1 MKDLL
6 IQTAKRTGLV
16 GAEQLADFLE
26 NNNSGQRLDE
36 ALLSCPYFT
45 EEAVLKLFAA
55 ALGWEFL
62 VDIPAKSVPA
72 EFVEAV
78 PATYAQH
85 HYLIGIRTE
94 ADVNKRLTAETA
106 ENAEKELNLSL
117 SEAKELNSAVKKN
130 SISELTVVLSK
141 PLDANAL
148 DNVSKMTGLA
158 VRAAISTRTAITAA
172 IDVAYEQRTTVIEE
186 VAEELDSQNLDQLID
201 EVATSDDLL
210 DVVNRPPVI
219 RLVNDILFRAL
230 QLRASDIH
238 VHPYETKI
246 QIRYRIDGIL
256 YNTLSLNRNVL
267 PLIIS
272 RIKVMAGMDI
282 AERRLPQDG
291 RCSVRLG
298 QREVDLRISTV
309 PTSYGERSVLRLLD
323 KSTALFGL
331 NELGL
336 GGEDLKTFDSLLN
349 RSHGVIFV
357 TGPTGSGKSTTLYAC
372 LNRINSA
379 EKNIMTIEDPIEYQL
394 EGISQMQVAS
404 KKGMNFVTSLRHV
417 LRQDPDVIMVGEVR
431 DIETAR
437 MAIQSSLTGH
447 LVFSTL
453 HTNDS
458 AGAVSRL
465 LDLGVEPY
473 LASSS
478 LIAIM
483 AQRLVRK
490 VCPDCREPAEPTTH
504 QLRELGLGDVEV
516 SGSSGFFVGAGC
528 DKCFQ
533 TGYRG
538 RTGIYELMLV
548 NEEIADL
555 IYKRESAGVIKKAA
569 INAGLQTLRMDGA
582 GKVLAGVTTIAE
594 VLRVTQADVI

>member
-1 MKDLL
+1 
-6 IQTAKRTGLV
+6 
-16 GAEQLADFLE
+16 
-26 NNNSGQRLDE
+26 
-36 ALLSCPYFT
+36 
-45 EEAVLKLFAA
+45 LKLFAE
-55 ALGWEFL
+55 ALGLEFL
-62 VDIPAKSVPA
+62 AEIPAKSVPA

-78 PATYAQH
+78 PAAYAQH
-85 HYLIGIRTE
+85 YYVIGVRT
-94 ADVNKRLTAETA
+94 AGGDGDGSGG
-106 ENAEKELNLSL
+106 SL
-117 SEAKELNSAVKKN
+117 EDAGQEGGVERQSG
-130 SISELTVVLSK
+130 IPELTVVLSK

-148 DNVSKMTGLA
+148 DNVSKMVGVP
-158 VRAAISTRTAITAA
+158 VRAALSTRTAITAA

-186 VAEELDSQNLDQLID
+186 VVEELDSQNLDQLVD

-256 YNTLSLNRNVL
+256 YDVLSLNRNVL
-267 PLIIS
+267 PLVVS

-323 KSTALFGL
+323 KSTGLFGL
-331 NELGL
+331 DELGL
-336 GGEDLKTFDSLLN
+336 WEDDLRRFDSLLN

-404 KKGMNFVTSLRHV
+404 KKGVTFVNALRHV

-458 AGAVSRL
+458 AGAISRL

-478 LIAIM
+478 LIAVM

-490 VCPDCREPAEPTTH
+490 ICPDCRQVREPAAHE
-504 QLRELGLGDVEV
+504 LRELGLGEPGPSRSDSE
-516 SGSSGFFVGAGC
+516 GKFFVGSGC

-538 RTGIYELMLV
+538 RTGIYELMLI
-548 NEEIADL
+548 NEEIQDL
-555 IYKRESAGVIKKAA
+555 IYRRESAGAVKKAA
-569 INAGLQTLRMDGA
+569 LNAGLQTLRMDGA
-582 GKVLAGVTTIAE
+582 RKVRAGITTISE
-594 VLRVTQADVI
+594 VLRVTQADVM

>member
-6 IQTAKRTGLV
+6 IQTAKRTGLLD
-16 GAEQLADFLE
+16 AEQLAKFLE
-26 NNNSGQRLDE
+26 ENSGPERLDE
-36 ALLSCPYFT
+36 MLLRCPHFT
-45 EEAVLKLFAA
+45 EEAVLRLFAA
-55 ALGWEFL
+55 ALGREFL
-62 VDIPAKSVPA
+62 TDISAKLVPA
-72 EFVEAV
+72 EFIEAV
-78 PATYAQH
+78 PAAYAQH
-85 HYLIGIRTE
+85 HYLIGVKTDAEPAPAE
-94 ADVNKRLTAETA
+94 AGG
-106 ENAEKELNLSL
+106 
-117 SEAKELNSAVKKN
+117 
-130 SISELTVVLSK
+130 ELTVVLSK
-141 PLDANAL
+141 PLDSNAL
-148 DNVSKMTGLA
+148 DNVSKMTGLP
-158 VRAAISTRTAITAA
+158 VRAAISTRANITSV

-238 VHPYETKI
+238 VHPYEAKI

-256 YNTLSLNRNVL
+256 YDVLSLNRNVL

-323 KSTALFGL
+323 KSTGLFALD
-331 NELGL
+331 ELGL
-336 GGEDLKTFDSLLN
+336 WEGDLKKFDSLLN

-357 TGPTGSGKSTTLYAC
+357 TGQTGSGKSTTLYAC

-379 EKNIMTIEDPIEYQL
+379 EKNVMTVEDPIEYQL

-404 KKGMNFVTSLRHV
+404 KKGVTFVNALRHV

-437 MAIQSSLTGH
+437 MVIQSSLTGH
-447 LVFSTL
+447 LVFSTV

-458 AGAVSRL
+458 AGTVSRL

-478 LIAIM
+478 LIAVL

-490 VCPDCREPAEPTTH
+490 VCPDCRKPYEPTAH
-504 QLRELGLGDVEV
+504 ELRGLGLGELEK
-516 SGSSGFFVGAGC
+516 SGLANGEYKFFIGSGC
-528 DKCFQ
+528 DRCFQ

-538 RTGIYELMLV
+538 RTGIYELMMI
-548 NEEIADL
+548 NEEIQDL
-555 IYKRESAGVIKKAA
+555 IYRRESAGVIKKASL
-569 INAGLQTLRMDGA
+569 NAGLQTLRMDGVR
-582 GKVLAGVTTIAE
+582 KVLAGITTIAE
-594 VLRVTQADVI
+594 VLRVTQADVM

>member
-6 IQTAKRTGLV
+6 IQAAQQTGLV
-16 GAEQLADFLE
+16 DAKQLAEFLE
-26 NNNSGQRLDE
+26 NNKEEESRLDE
-36 ALLSCPYFT
+36 VLLGCPYFT
-45 EEAVLKLFAA
+45 EEAVLKLFSA
-55 ALGWEFL
+55 ALGREFL
-62 VDIPAKSVPA
+62 SEIPPKTVPV

-85 HYLIGIRTE
+85 HYLIGIKTE
-94 ADVNKRLTAETA
+94 SDD
-106 ENAEKELNLSL
+106 
-117 SEAKELNSAVKKN
+117 
-130 SISELTVVLSK
+130 SELTIVLSK

-148 DNVSKMTGLA
+148 DNVSKMIGLP
-158 VRAAISTRTAITAA
+158 VRAAISTRAAITAA

-186 VAEELDSQNLDQLID
+186 VAEELDSQNLDQLVD

-238 VHPYETKI
+238 VHPYEAKI

-256 YNTLSLNRNVL
+256 YDTLSLNRNVL

-298 QREVDLRISTV
+298 QREVDLRVSTV

-323 KSTALFGL
+323 KSTGLFALD
-331 NELGL
+331 ELGL
-336 GGEDLKTFDSLLN
+336 WEGDLKKFDSLLN

-372 LNRINSA
+372 LNRINAA
-379 EKNIMTIEDPIEYQL
+379 EKNVMTIEDPIEYQL

-404 KKGMNFVTSLRHV
+404 KKGVTFVNALRHV

-437 MAIQSSLTGH
+437 MVIQSSLTGH
-447 LVFSTL
+447 LVFSTV

-458 AGAVSRL
+458 AGTVSRL

-478 LIAIM
+478 LIAIL

-490 VCPDCREPAEPTTH
+490 VCPDCGQEYEPTAH
-504 QLRELGLGDVEV
+504 ELRELGLGDEEAA
-516 SGSSGFFVGAGC
+516 SLAENGRKLYVGAGC

-533 TGYRG
+533 TGFRG
-538 RTGIYELMLV
+538 RTGIYELMLI
-548 NEEIADL
+548 NEEIRDL
-555 IYKRESAGVIKKAA
+555 IYRRESAGAIKKAA
-569 INAGLQTLRMDGA
+569 LDAGLQTLRMDGVR
-582 GKVLAGVTTIAE
+582 KVLAGTTTIAE
-594 VLRVTQADVI
+594 VLRVAQADVM

>member
-1 MKDLL
+1 MKELTEILVNTAERTNLL
-6 IQTAKRTGLV
+6 DPSKLKEYLRESPPG
-16 GAEQLADFLE
+16 
-26 NNNSGQRLDE
+26 RLDE
-36 ALLSCPYFT
+36 VMLRCPYFT
-45 EEAVLKLFAA
+45 EEQVLKLFAA
-55 ALGWEFL
+55 AIEEDFFAE
-62 VDIPAKSVPA
+62 IPAKSVPA
-72 EFVEAV
+72 EFIESV

-85 HYLIGIRTE
+85 HCLIGLEDGTGG
-94 ADVNKRLTAETA
+94 
-106 ENAEKELNLSL
+106 
-117 SEAKELNSAVKKN
+117 
-130 SISELTVVLSK
+130 LTVVLSR
-141 PLDANAL
+141 PLDLDAL
-148 DNVSKMTGLA
+148 DNVAKMTGMTA
-158 VRAAISTRTAITAA
+158 RPAIATRTTITAA
-172 IDVAYEQRTTVIEE
+172 IDAAYEQRTTLIEE
-186 VAEELDSQNLDQLID
+186 VAEELDSQNLDQLAD
-201 EVATSDDLL
+201 EAASSDDLL

-219 RLVNDILFRAL
+219 RLVNDVLFRAL

-238 VHPYETKI
+238 VHPYESKI

-256 YNTLSLNRNVL
+256 YDTLSLNRNVL
-267 PLIIS
+267 PLVIS

-298 QREVDLRISTV
+298 QREIDLRVSTV

-323 KSTALFGL
+323 KSTALYGL

-336 GGEDLKTFDSLLN
+336 GEEDLRKFDTLLN
-349 RSHGVIFV
+349 RTHGVIFV

-372 LNRINSA
+372 LSRINSA

-394 EGISQMQVAS
+394 EGISQMQVAG
-404 KKGMNFVTSLRHV
+404 KKGMTFATSLRHV

-458 AGAVSRL
+458 AGAISRL
-465 LDLGVEPY
+465 LDLGLEPY
-473 LASSS
+473 LVSSS
-478 LIAIM
+478 LIAVL

-490 VCPDCREPAEPTTH
+490 ICPECREPTEPDPR
-504 QLRELGLGDVEV
+504 QLRELGLLSPDA
-516 SGSSGFFVGAGC
+516 SGSVERRFYVGSGC

-538 RTGIYELMLV
+538 RTGVYELMLV
-548 NEEIADL
+548 TEQIQNL
-555 IYKRESAGVIKKAA
+555 IYKQATAGAIKKVALD
-569 INAGLQTLRMDGA
+569 AGLKTLRMDGA
-582 GKVLAGVTTIAE
+582 RKVMAGLTTVSE
-594 VLRVTQADVI
+594 VLRVTQADIL

>member
-1 MKDLL
+1 MKELL
-6 IQTAKRTGLV
+6 IQTAKRTGLID
-16 GAEQLADFLE
+16 AEQLAKFLE
-26 NNNSGQRLDE
+26 ENSGQGRLDE
-36 ALLSCPYFT
+36 ALLDCPYFT
-45 EEAVLKLFAA
+45 EEVVLKLFAE
-55 ALGWEFL
+55 ALGWKYISE
-62 VDIPAKSVPA
+62 ISAKSVPP
-72 EFVEAV
+72 EFIKAV

-85 HYLIGIRTE
+85 HFLIGIKPE
-94 ADVNKRLTAETA
+94 ADNG
-106 ENAEKELNLSL
+106 
-117 SEAKELNSAVKKN
+117 
-130 SISELTVVLSK
+130 ELTVVLSK
-141 PLDANAL
+141 PLDVNAL
-148 DNVSKMTGLA
+148 DNVSKMTGLP
-158 VRAAISTRTAITAA
+158 VRVAISTRAAITSV

-256 YNTLSLNRNVL
+256 YDTLSLNRNVL

-323 KSTALFGL
+323 KSTGLFALD
-331 NELGL
+331 ELGL
-336 GGEDLKTFDSLLN
+336 WEDDLKKFDSLLV

-379 EKNIMTIEDPIEYQL
+379 EKNVITIEDPIEYQL
-394 EGISQMQVAS
+394 EGISQIQVAS
-404 KKGMNFVTSLRHV
+404 KKGMTFATSLRHV

-473 LASSS
+473 LVSSS
-478 LIAIM
+478 LIAII

-490 VCPDCREPAEPTTH
+490 VCPDCRKVAEPSPH
-504 QLRELGLGDVEV
+504 ELRELGLGEV
-516 SGSSGFFVGAGC
+516 AAQNGAQFFEGVGC

-533 TGYRG
+533 TGFRG
-538 RTGIYELMLV
+538 RTGIYEMMLI
-548 NEEIADL
+548 NEEIRNL
-555 IYKRESAGVIKKAA
+555 IYKRESSGTIKKSALD
-569 INAGLQTLRMDGA
+569 AGLQTLRMDGA
-582 GKVLAGVTTIAE
+582 RKVLAGITTISE
-594 VLRVTQADVI
+594 VLRVTQADLM

>member
-6 IQTAKRTGLV
+6 IKTAERTGLID
-16 GAEQLADFLE
+16 AAQLVRYLE
-26 NNNSGQRLDE
+26 ESTDKSRLDE
-36 ALLSCPYFT
+36 VLLNCPLFT
-45 EEAVLKLFAA
+45 EEAVLKLFAK
-55 ALGWEFL
+55 ALGWDFL
-62 VDIPAKSVPA
+62 SDISANTVPT
-72 EFVEAV
+72 EFVESV

-85 HYLIGIRTE
+85 HFLIG
-94 ADVNKRLTAETA
+94 
-106 ENAEKELNLSL
+106 
-117 SEAKELNSAVKKN
+117 VKQEDDDG
-130 SISELTVVLSK
+130 ELTVVLSK

-148 DNVSKMTGLA
+148 DNVSKMTNMP
-158 VRAAISTRTAITAA
+158 VKAALSTRTNITAV
-172 IDVAYEQRTTVIEE
+172 IDVAYEQRSTVIEE
-186 VAEELDSQNLDQLID
+186 VAEELDSQNLDQLVD
-201 EVATSDDLL
+201 EVSTSDDLL

-219 RLVNDILFRAL
+219 RLVNDVLFRAL

-238 VHPYETKI
+238 VHPYEAKI

-256 YNTLSLNRNVL
+256 YDVLNLNRNVL

-282 AERRLPQDG
+282 AERRMPQDG

-309 PTSYGERSVLRLLD
+309 PTSFGERAVLRLLD
-323 KSTALFGL
+323 KSTGLFGL

-336 GGEDLKTFDSLLN
+336 SKEDLDKFDSLLG
-349 RSHGVIFV
+349 RTHGVIFV

-372 LNRINSA
+372 LNRTNSS
-379 EKNIMTIEDPIEYQL
+379 EKNVITIEDPIEYQL
-394 EGISQMQVAS
+394 EGISQIQVAT
-404 KKGMNFVTSLRHV
+404 KKGMTFATALRHV

-473 LASSS
+473 LVSSS
-478 LIAIM
+478 LIAII
-483 AQRLVRK
+483 AQRLVRR
-490 VCPDCREPAEPTTH
+490 VCSNCREAYKPTA
-504 QLRELGLGDVEV
+504 RELKELGIGNDKLSVDLGKGEFYI
-516 SGSSGFFVGAGC
+516 GTGC
-528 DKCFQ
+528 EKCFQ

-538 RTGIYELMLV
+538 RTGIYEILLI
-548 NEEIADL
+548 NEEIQEMVYHRDTAGA
-555 IYKRESAGVIKKAA
+555 IKRVAL
-569 INAGLQTLRMDGA
+569 NAGMQTLRMDGA
-582 GKVLAGVTTIAE
+582 RKAIAGQTTISE
-594 VLRVTQADVI
+594 VLRVTQADIV

>member
-1 MKDLL
+1 MTELL
-6 IQTAKRTGLV
+6 IQTATRTGLLDV
-16 GAEQLADFLE
+16 EQLRKFFDE
-26 NNNSGQRLDE
+26 YDGHERLDE
-36 ALLSCPYFT
+36 ALLQCPYFT
-45 EEAVLKLFAA
+45 EEQVLKLFAA
-55 ALGWEFL
+55 ALDQEYMPE
-62 VDIPAKSVPA
+62 IPAGSVPP

-78 PATYAQH
+78 PPMYAQH
-85 HYLIGIRTE
+85 HYLIG
-94 ADVNKRLTAETA
+94 
-106 ENAEKELNLSL
+106 
-117 SEAKELNSAVKKN
+117 VKPDKDDG
-130 SISELTVVLSK
+130 ELTVVLSK
-141 PLDANAL
+141 PLDANVM
-148 DNVSKMTGLA
+148 DNVSKMTGSP
-158 VRAAISTRTAITAA
+158 VRPALSTRTAITAA

-186 VAEELDSQNLDQLID
+186 VAEELDSQNIDQIAD
-201 EVATSDDLL
+201 EVAASDDLL

-256 YNTLSLNRNVL
+256 YDALTLNRNVL

-298 QREVDLRISTV
+298 QREIDQRISTV
-309 PTSYGERSVLRLLD
+309 PTSYGERAVLRLLD
-323 KSTALFGL
+323 KSTGLFTL

-336 GGEDLKTFDSLLN
+336 GQNDLKRFDGLLN

-357 TGPTGSGKSTTLYAC
+357 TGPTGSGKSTTLYAS
-372 LNRINSA
+372 LNRINASQ
-379 EKNIMTIEDPIEYQL
+379 KNIMTIEDPIEYQL

-404 KKGMNFVTSLRHV
+404 KKGVTFANALRHV

-431 DIETAR
+431 DVETAR
-437 MAIQSSLTGH
+437 MVIQSSLTGH

-483 AQRLVRK
+483 AQRLVRRI
-490 VCPDCREPAEPTTH
+490 CPECRQVYEPSAHE
-504 QLRELGLGDVEV
+504 LSELGLLPSQAQSDGAD
-516 SGSSGFFVGAGC
+516 GTHGKFYKGAGC
-528 DKCFQ
+528 EKCFQ

-538 RTGIYELMLV
+538 RTGIYELMPI
-548 NEEIADL
+548 NEEIQDL
-555 IYKRESAGVIKKAA
+555 IYKRESAGTIKRAA
-569 INAGLQTLRMDGA
+569 LNAGLQTLRMDGA
-582 GKVLAGVTTIAE
+582 QKVLAGITTVAE
-594 VLRVTQADVI
+594 ALRVTQADLI

>member
-1 MKDLL
+1 MIK
-6 IQTAKRTGLV
+6 TAKRTGLV
-16 GAEQLADFLE
+16 NAEKLAKFLE
-26 NNNSGQRLDE
+26 ENTTQQRLDE
-36 ALLSCPYFT
+36 LLLTCPYFT
-45 EEAVLKLFAA
+45 EDVVLKLFAE
-55 ALGWEFL
+55 ALGWDYLSEISEKDVPIEF
-62 VDIPAKSVPA
+62 I
-72 EFVEAV
+72 EAV

-85 HYLIGIRTE
+85 HYLIGIRRE
-94 ADVNKRLTAETA
+94 GDNGRL
-106 ENAEKELNLSL
+106 
-117 SEAKELNSAVKKN
+117 
-130 SISELTVVLSK
+130 IVVLSK
-141 PLDANAL
+141 PLDANIL

-158 VRAAISTRTAITAA
+158 VKPAIATRAAITAA
-172 IDVAYEQRTTVIEE
+172 IDIAYEQRTTVIEE
-186 VAEELDSQNLDQLID
+186 VAEELDSQNIDQLVD
-201 EVATSDDLL
+201 EVAASDDLL

-256 YNTLSLNRNVL
+256 YDVLSLNRNVL
-267 PLIIS
+267 PLVIS

-323 KSTALFGL
+323 KSTGLFALD
-331 NELGL
+331 ELGL
-336 GGEDLKTFDSLLN
+336 WMDDLKKFDSLLN

-379 EKNIMTIEDPIEYQL
+379 EKNVITIEDPIEYQL
-394 EGISQMQVAS
+394 EGISQIQVAS
-404 KKGMNFVTSLRHV
+404 KKGMTFATSLRHV

-473 LASSS
+473 MVSSS
-478 LIAIM
+478 LIAII

-490 VCPDCREPAEPTTH
+490 VCPDCKKITESSPHE
-504 QLRELGLGDVEV
+504 LRELGLGEVEEN
-516 SGSSGFFVGAGC
+516 SDTEFFIGQGC
-528 DKCFQ
+528 DRCFQ

-538 RTGIYELMLV
+538 RTGIYEMMLI
-548 NEEIADL
+548 NEEIQDL
-555 IYKRESAGVIKKAA
+555 IYKKATAGNIKKIALD
-569 INAGLQTLRMDGA
+569 AGMQTLRMDGA
-582 GKVLAGVTTIAE
+582 RKVLAGITTVSE
-594 VLRVTQADVI
+594 VLRVTQTDVM

>member
-6 IQTAKRTGLV
+6 LQTARKTGLID
-16 GAEQLADFLE
+16 AEQLAEVLE
-26 NNNSGQRLDE
+26 NNKTNDRLDE
-36 ALLSCPYFT
+36 VLLRCPYFT
-45 EEAVLKLFAA
+45 EESVLRLFAA
-55 ALGWEFL
+55 ALGQEFL
-62 VDIPAKSVPA
+62 AEIPVKLVPSEFVDAIPAA
-72 EFVEAV
+72 
-78 PATYAQH
+78 YAQH
-85 HYLIGIRTE
+85 HYLIGI
-94 ADVNKRLTAETA
+94 KRDDD
-106 ENAEKELNLSL
+106 NGEL
-117 SEAKELNSAVKKN
+117 
-130 SISELTVVLSK
+130 IVVLSK

-148 DNVSKMTGLA
+148 DNVSKLIGAPVRPALA
-158 VRAAISTRTAITAA
+158 TMAVITAA
-172 IDVAYEQRTTVIEE
+172 IDIAYEQRSTVIEE
-186 VAEELDSQNLDQLID
+186 VAEELDSQNLDQLVD
-201 EVATSDDLL
+201 EVASSNDLL

-256 YNTLSLNRNVL
+256 YDTLSLNRNVL
-267 PLIIS
+267 PLVIS

-282 AERRLPQDG
+282 AERRMPQDG

-298 QREVDLRISTV
+298 QREVDLRVSTV
-309 PTSYGERSVLRLLD
+309 PTSYGERSVLRILD
-323 KSTALFGL
+323 KSTGIFSL

-336 GGEDLKTFDSLLN
+336 CEEDLKKFDTLLN

-379 EKNIMTIEDPIEYQL
+379 EKNVITIEDPIEYQL
-394 EGISQMQVAS
+394 EGISQIQVAS
-404 KKGMNFVTSLRHV
+404 KKGMTFATALRHV

-431 DIETAR
+431 DVETAR

-458 AGAVSRL
+458 AGAISRL

-490 VCPDCREPAEPTTH
+490 ICPDCRQKYIPAAHE
-504 QLRELGLGDVEV
+504 LRELGLLDID
-516 SGSSGFFVGAGC
+516 SSQSRGHKFFVGAGC
-528 DKCFQ
+528 ERCFQ

-538 RTGIYELMLV
+538 RTGVYELMMV
-548 NEEIADL
+548 NEKIQEL
-555 IYKRESAGVIKKAA
+555 IYERTSAGAIKKLALEE
-569 INAGLQTLRMDGA
+569 GLQTLRMDGA
-582 GKVLAGVTTIAE
+582 RKVLSGITTIAE
-594 VLRVTQADVI
+594 VLRVTQADIM

>member
-6 IQTAKRTGLV
+6 IQTAKQTGLV
-16 GAEQLADFLE
+16 DAEQLAKFLE
-26 NNNSGQRLDE
+26 NNQTNERLDE
-36 ALLSCPYFT
+36 VLLACPYFT

-62 VDIPAKSVPA
+62 TEIPAKSVPA
-72 EFVEAV
+72 EFIETI

-85 HYLIGIRTE
+85 HYLIGVKPE
-94 ADVNKRLTAETA
+94 ANDGNG
-106 ENAEKELNLSL
+106 
-117 SEAKELNSAVKKN
+117 
-130 SISELTVVLSK
+130 ELTVVLSK

-148 DNVSKMTGLA
+148 DNVSKMTGLP
-158 VRAAISTRTAITAA
+158 VRAAVSTRTIITAA

-201 EVATSDDLL
+201 EVSTSDDLL

-256 YNTLSLNRNVL
+256 YDTLSLNRNVL

-298 QREVDLRISTV
+298 QREVDLRVSTV

-336 GGEDLKTFDSLLN
+336 WKDDLKKFDTLLS
-349 RSHGVIFV
+349 RTHGVIFV

-404 KKGMNFVTSLRHV
+404 KKGMSFANSLRHV

-431 DIETAR
+431 DVETAR

-490 VCPDCREPAEPTTH
+490 VCPDCKEQYEPAAHE
-504 QLRELGLGDVEV
+504 LRELGLADSAQE
-516 SGSSGFFVGAGC
+516 SGKFFVGAGC
-528 DKCFQ
+528 DRCFQ

-538 RTGIYELMLV
+538 RTGVYELMLV
-548 NEEIADL
+548 NAEIQEL
-555 IYKRESAGVIKKAA
+555 IYKRETAGKIKKVALE
-569 INAGLQTLRMDGA
+569 AGMQTLRMDGA
-582 GKVLAGVTTIAE
+582 RKVLAGITTIAE
-594 VLRVTQADVI
+594 VLRVTQADVM

>member
-1 MKDLL
+1 MKELL
-6 IQTAKRTGLV
+6 IQTAKRTGIVDADKL
-16 GAEQLADFLE
+16 AEYFEQDQG
-26 NNNSGQRLDE
+26 GQRLDE
-36 ALLSCPYFT
+36 GLLGCLYFT
-45 EEAVLKLFAA
+45 EEQILRLFAA
-55 ALGWEFL
+55 AMGTEFL
-62 VDIPAKSVPA
+62 SDIPPKSVPP

-85 HYLIGIRTE
+85 HFLIGIKPE
-94 ADVNKRLTAETA
+94 DDDG
-106 ENAEKELNLSL
+106 
-117 SEAKELNSAVKKN
+117 
-130 SISELTVVLSK
+130 ELTVVLSK
-141 PLDANAL
+141 PLDVNAL
-148 DNVSKMTGLA
+148 DNVSKMTGLPVKAA
-158 VRAAISTRTAITAA
+158 VATRAAITAV

-186 VAEELDSQNLDQLID
+186 VAEELDAQNLDALAD
-201 EVATSDDLL
+201 EVAGSDDLL

-238 VHPYETKI
+238 VHPYEGKI

-256 YNTLSLNRNVL
+256 YDTLSLNRNVL
-267 PLIIS
+267 PLIVS

-282 AERRLPQDG
+282 AERRMPQDG

-298 QREVDLRISTV
+298 QREIDLRVSTV

-323 KSTALFGL
+323 KSTGIFTLD
-331 NELGL
+331 ELGL
-336 GGEDLKTFDSLLN
+336 WEDDLKKFDSLLS

-372 LNRINSA
+372 LNRMNSA

-404 KKGMNFVTSLRHV
+404 KKGVTFVNALRHV

-431 DIETAR
+431 DVETAR

-465 LDLGVEPY
+465 LDFGVEPY

-490 VCPDCREPAEPTTH
+490 ICPDCKQPYEPTPH
-504 QLRELGLGDVEV
+504 ELLELGIGDAALPD
-516 SGSSGFFVGAGC
+516 SQFVTGAGC
-528 DKCFQ
+528 DRCFH

-548 NEEIADL
+548 SGQIQDL
-555 IYKRESAGVIKKAA
+555 IYKREPAGTIKKTAL
-569 INAGLQTLRMDGA
+569 NTGMQTLRMDGA
-582 GKVLAGVTTIAE
+582 RKVMAGITSVAE
-594 VLRVTQADVI
+594 VLRVTQADII

>member
-1 MKDLL
+1 LKHRASCAIQYAIRNMKDLL
-6 IQTAKRTGLV
+6 VQTAKRTGLV
-16 GAEQLADFLE
+16 DAEKLAEFLE
-26 NNNSGQRLDE
+26 NNKGQERLDE
-36 ALLSCPYFT
+36 VLLRCPYFT

-55 ALGWEFL
+55 ALGVEFL
-62 VDIPAKSVPA
+62 ADISAKAVPA

-94 ADVNKRLTAETA
+94 SDDGQ
-106 ENAEKELNLSL
+106 
-117 SEAKELNSAVKKN
+117 
-130 SISELTVVLSK
+130 LTVVLSK

-148 DNVSKMTGLA
+148 DNVSKMTGLP
-158 VRAAISTRTAITAA
+158 VRAAISTRAAITAV

-186 VAEELDSQNLDQLID
+186 VAEELDSQNLDQLVD
-201 EVATSDDLL
+201 EVAGSDDLL

-256 YNTLSLNRNVL
+256 YDVLSLNKNVL

-298 QREVDLRISTV
+298 HREIDLRISTV
-309 PTSYGERSVLRLLD
+309 PTSFGERSVLRLLD
-323 KSTALFGL
+323 KSTGLFALD
-331 NELGL
+331 ELGL
-336 GGEDLKTFDSLLN
+336 CEDALKKFDSLLN

-379 EKNIMTIEDPIEYQL
+379 EKNVITIEDPIEYQL
-394 EGISQMQVAS
+394 EGISQIQVAS
-404 KKGMNFVTSLRHV
+404 KKGMNFATSLRHV

-458 AGAVSRL
+458 AGAVTRL

-473 LASSS
+473 LVSSS
-478 LIAIM
+478 LIAIV

-490 VCPDCREPAEPTTH
+490 VCPDCRKVAEPAPHE
-504 QLRELGLGDVEV
+504 LRELGLGE
-516 SGSSGFFVGAGC
+516 SESSGKFFVGTGC
-528 DKCFQ
+528 DRCFQ

-538 RTGIYELMLV
+538 RTGVYELMLI
-548 NEEIADL
+548 NKEIQEL
-555 IYKRESAGVIKKAA
+555 IYKRETAGTIKKVALD
-569 INAGLQTLRMDGA
+569 AGLRTLRMDGA
-582 GKVLAGVTTIAE
+582 RKVLAGITTVSE
-594 VLRVTQADVI
+594 VLRVTQADVM

>member
-16 GAEQLADFLE
+16 DAEQLSKFLQE
-26 NNNSGQRLDE
+26 NSGQERLDE
-36 ALLSCPYFT
+36 ALLNCPYFT
-45 EEAVLKLFAA
+45 EDVVLKLFAE

-62 VDIPAKSVPA
+62 PEISAKAVPV
-72 EFVEAV
+72 EFIEAV

-85 HYLIGIRTE
+85 HYLIGI
-94 ADVNKRLTAETA
+94 KCETDDG
-106 ENAEKELNLSL
+106 
-117 SEAKELNSAVKKN
+117 
-130 SISELTVVLSK
+130 ELTVVLSK

-148 DNVSKMTGLA
+148 DNVSKMTGLP
-158 VRAAISTRTAITAA
+158 VKAAISTRTAITAV

-186 VAEELDSQNLDQLID
+186 VAEELDSQNLDQLVD

-219 RLVNDILFRAL
+219 RLVNDVLFRAL

-246 QIRYRIDGIL
+246 QIRYRVDGIL
-256 YNTLSLNRNVL
+256 YDTLSLNRNVL

-309 PTSYGERSVLRLLD
+309 PTSHGERSVLRLLD
-323 KSTALFGL
+323 KSTGLFALH
-331 NELGL
+331 ELGL
-336 GGEDLKTFDSLLN
+336 WENDLKKFDSLLN

-379 EKNIMTIEDPIEYQL
+379 EKNVITIEDPIEYQL
-394 EGISQMQVAS
+394 GGISQIQVAS
-404 KKGMNFVTSLRHV
+404 KKGMTFATSLRHV

-478 LIAIM
+478 LLAII

-490 VCPDCREPAEPTTH
+490 VCPHCKKVVEPTSH
-504 QLRELGLGDVEV
+504 ELRELGLGDVKR
-516 SGSSGFFVGAGC
+516 SGSAEDAGKFFVGEGC
-528 DKCFQ
+528 ERCFQ

-538 RTGIYELMLV
+538 RTGIYEMLMI
-548 NEEIADL
+548 NEEIQDM
-555 IYKRESAGVIKKAA
+555 IYKRETAGVMKKIALE
-569 INAGLQTLRMDGA
+569 AGMQTLRMDGA
-582 GKVLAGVTTIAE
+582 RKVLEGVTTISE